1 MTHKVGI
8 VGIGLSKFGRR
19 IDKRLEEVAW
29 EAIKSALLDAGI
41 TQKDID
47 FFSFANAGHW
57 NPDVSPAAVVA
68 EYANLINKEIFRV
81 ESACASGSAA
91 VKAAYNAVASGE
103 AKIALAVGTEK
114 MTETSTAN
122 AVDILARMGNYFWEF
137 EQFGV
142 TFPAYYAML
151 AVNYMNKYK
160 ATEEDLAL
168 VAVKNH
174 YYGAMNPYAQFR
186 KEISGEDVLKSPYVA
201 KPIKL
206 LDCSPITD
214 GAAAIVI
221 ASENIAKK
229 LTDTPVWIDT
239 IVGANAPASF
249 TKREDYTSIP
259 SASFAAEKAY
269 KKAGIDPDNPTK
281 YLDVAEVHDCFTIAE
296 IIAYEDLKFTKR
308 GRGVELIRGK
318 ETYIGG
324 KIPVNLDGGLKAK
337 GHPIGASGV
346 AMFVEITKQLQ
357 QRAEKGRQADI
368 KNGRGLTHNVGGTGH
383 YSYISI
389 LSI

>member
-8 VGIGLSKFGRR
+8 VGVGLSKFGRR
-19 IDKRLEEVAW
+19 VDKRLEEVAW
-29 EAIKSALLDAGI
+29 EAIKSALRDAGI

-47 FFSFANAGHW
+47 SFSFANAGHW
-57 NPDVSPAAVVA
+57 NPDISPAAVVA

-114 MTETSTAN
+114 MTETTTPN

-151 AVNYMNKYK
+151 AVNYMHKYN
-160 ATEEDLAL
+160 ATEEDLAQ

-174 YYGAMNPYAQFR
+174 HYGAMNPYAQFR
-186 KEISGEDVLKSPYVA
+186 KEITIEDVLKSPYVA

-214 GAAAIVI
+214 GAAAIVL
-221 ASENIAKK
+221 ASESIAKQ
-229 LTDTPVWIDT
+229 LTDTPVWIDV
-239 IVGANAPASF
+239 IIGANAPASF
-249 TKREDYTSIP
+249 SKRDDYTTIS
-259 SASFAAEKAY
+259 SARFAAERAY
-269 KKAGIDPDNPTK
+269 KRVGIDPENPTK
-281 YLDVAEVHDCFTIAE
+281 YLDVADVHDCFTIAE
-296 IIAYEDLKFTKR
+296 IIAYEDLKFVAK
-308 GRGVELIRGK
+308 GRGVELIREK
-318 ETYIGG
+318 QTYIGG

-346 AMFVEITKQLQ
+346 AMFVEIAKQLQ
-357 QRAEKGRQADI
+357 QRVEKGRQADI
-368 KNGRGLTHNVGGTGH
+368 KHGRGLTHNVGGTGH